1 MTEPSLAI
9 TIRRARE
16 RKRMTQGELA
26 AALGVSRS
34 AVNSWENDRAVPQ
47 GSIGAIEELLD
58 ITIPEDIPA

>member
-1 MTEPSLAI
+1 
-9 TIRRARE
+9 
-16 RKRMTQGELA
+16 MTQGELA